1 MEASAHFIARFLA
14 HPKRVGA
21 IAPSSQA
28 LAHAMAKAADLSGD
42 VLELGP
48 GSGVFTAALL
58 EGGLPPRRLTAI
70 EYDASFAA
78 TMQQRF
84 PGICLLQ
91 GDAFAFAA
99 LTAGMRFSSIVSGL
113 PLLNYGREEGR
124 RLIAA
129 ALAAMPAGA
138 PFVQFS
144 YGWNAPVAPPD
155 GAIVRKATRIWNN
168 LPPAAVWVYR
178 RG

>member
-1 MEASAHFIARFLA
+1 MASAPFFARFLA

-21 IAPSSQA
+21 IAPSGA
-28 LAHAMAKAADLSGD
+28 FLARAVVAEADLSGD

-48 GSGVFTAALL
+48 GSGAFTAALL
-58 EGGLPPRRLTAI
+58 EAGLPPSRLTAI

-78 TMQQRF
+78 ALRRRF
-84 PGICLLQ
+84 PGVGILQ
-91 GDAFAFAA
+91 GDAFSFAA
-99 LTAGMRFSSIVSGL
+99 LTPGLRFSSVISGL
-113 PLLNYGREEGR
+113 PLLNYGRDEDR
-124 RLIAA
+124 ALIAS
-129 ALAAMPAGA
+129 ALMAMPKGA

-144 YGWNAPVAPPD
+144 YGWNAPVEPPE
-155 GAIVRKATRIWNN
+155 GATVHKATRIWKN